1 MTIHSS
7 LFRPG
12 SIVVVGASNQLSK
25 PGGRLFQNLLHHHGS
40 AVLMAVNPNETTVQ
54 GVECVA
60 SVANLPPVDLAF
72 LAIPAAA
79 CVPAMEMLAAE
90 KNTRAFVV
98 LSAGFS
104 EAGEDGKELE
114 RQLVEIAN
122 RYGASLIGPNCIGL
136 INTRYAGAFTTPVP
150 ALSTNGVDFIS
161 GSGATA
167 VFTIEVGRQKGLRFA
182 SVFSVGNSAQIG
194 VEDILEHLDIHFDPH
209 RSSRVKL
216 LYMEAIRD
224 PQKLLRHAR
233 SLVQKGCR
241 IAAVKAGTGQSGVR
255 AAQSH
260 TGALASPDEMVD
272 ALFRQAGIVRCN
284 GREELTTVAG
294 ILLQPGFQSPSLAI
308 VTHAGGP
315 AVMLTDVLEKGG
327 FTVPRFPDS
336 DAKTTLLAKLFPGS
350 SAENPIDILATG
362 TAGQLEEA
370 IQTCNNDFEAVHGI
384 VVIFGSPGLA
394 PVNEVYR
401 LLADKIKLSAKPI
414 FAVLPSV
421 VNAADAIREFT
432 DAGHFCFPDEV
443 ELGKALVRVAATPKP
458 EPNSAQPGHRLL
470 NAELIRLFVTS
481 FKPGFLPARQLHA
494 LLDAGGIPRSREELV
509 DTEEEARKI
518 ARRIG
523 FPVAMKVLGPLHKSD
538 VGGVLLNVSSDEQL
552 HRGFRRL
559 MQLEGA
565 QSVLVS
571 EMLTG
576 TELYIG
582 AKYEPGYGHLLMFG
596 LGGIWLEAMKDF
608 QSLLVPV
615 TAHQVEQAMGQ
626 LKGLPVLQG
635 KRGQGG
641 ISISGFAD
649 LVCRVSA
656 LLELVPEIQELDLNP
671 VFARNDVFRVADVR
685 IRVERIN

>member
-7 LFRPG
+7 LFQPG
-12 SIVVVGASNQLSK
+12 SIAVVGASNQLSK
-25 PGGRLFQNLLHHHGS
+25 PGGRLLQNLLLHHGP
-40 AVLMAVNPNETTVQ
+40 AQLFAVNPNETTVQ
-54 GVECVA
+54 GVTCVS
-60 SVANLPPVDLAF
+60 SVAGLPPVDLAF

-79 CVPAMEMLAAE
+79 CVPAMEILAAE

-104 EAGEDGKELE
+104 ESGDEGKRLE
-114 RQLVEIAN
+114 HQLVAIAN

-136 INTRYAGAFTTPVP
+136 ITPCYAGVFTTPVP
-150 ALSTNGVDFIS
+150 GLSASGVDFIS

-167 VFTIEVGRQKGLRFA
+167 VFTIESGMQKGLRFA

-194 VEDILEHLDIHFDPH
+194 VEEVLEHLDIYFDPE
-209 RSSRVKL
+209 SSARVKL
-216 LYMEAIRD
+216 LYLEAIRD

-241 IAAVKAGTGQSGVR
+241 IAAVKAGTGQSGAR

-272 ALFRQAGIVRCN
+272 ALFRKAGIVRCY

-294 ILLQPGFQSPSLAI
+294 VLLQPGLSSPSLAI

-327 FTVPRFPDS
+327 IAVPRFPDS
-336 DAKTTLLAKLFPGS
+336 VAKTRLLSKLFPGS

-362 TAGQLEEA
+362 TAGQLEEV
-370 IQTCNNDFEAVHGI
+370 IQACNNDFDAVAGI
-384 VVIFGSPGLA
+384 VVIFGSPGLS

-401 LLADKIKLSAKPI
+401 LLANNITLTGKPI

-432 DAGHFCFPDEV
+432 NAGHFCFPDEV
-443 ELGKALVRVAATPKP
+443 ELGKALARVASAKHLVSEFSSPCTNLPNP
-458 EPNSAQPGHRLL
+458 ELV
-470 NAELIRLFVTS
+470 RLFTAN

-494 LLDAGGIPRSREELV
+494 LLDAGGIPRSRE
-509 DTEEEARKI
+509 DIANTEGEAQKI

-523 FPVAMKVLGPLHKSD
+523 FPVAMKVVGPLHKSD
-538 VGGVLLNVSSDEQL
+538 VGGVLLNVSSDDEL
-552 HRGFRRL
+552 RRGFRRL

-571 EMLTG
+571 EMLAG

-596 LGGIWLEAMKDF
+596 LGGIWLEAMKDI

-615 TAHQVEQAMGQ
+615 TPAEAERAIEQ

-635 KRGQGG
+635 KRGQQG
-641 ISISGFAD
+641 ISLDGFAG

-656 LLELVPEIQELDLNP
+656 LLELLPEIKELDLNP
-671 VFARNDVFRVADVR
+671 VFAQNDVFRVADVR
-685 IRVERIN
+685 IRVEWD